1 MPESLS
7 VKPAP
12 LWEKPNLDEESGL
25 LACGYRRIAGLD
37 EAGRGAW
44 AGPVYAAA
52 VVLPLERPDLLYLL
66 ADVRDSKQLSPRQ
79 RETLSGVIREVALA
93 VGVGWAEVE
102 EIDDMG
108 ILPAT
113 RLAMARAVRQLSG
126 PVDALLIDYV
136 SLPDVS
142 LPQRSL
148 PRADAR
154 CLSVAA
160 ASIVAKV
167 ERDRRMTEM
176 DREYPG
182 YGFASHKGYGTPQH
196 RRALRRLGP
205 SPLHRRAWRPVACC
219 EARNEVECRQSL
231 TTPPVQ
237 G

>member
-7 VKPAP
+7 VKPA
-12 LWEKPNLDEESGL
+12 LFREKPGLEEESGL
-25 LACGYRRIAGLD
+25 LACGHRRIAGLD

-52 VVLPLERPDLLYLL
+52 VVLPLDRPDLLRRL
-66 ADVRDSKQLSPRQ
+66 ADVRDSKQLSPHQ
-79 RETLSGVIREVALA
+79 REALSGIIREVALA

-102 EIDDMG
+102 EIDGLG

-113 RLAMARAVRQLSG
+113 RLAMSRAVQQLSG
-126 PVDALLIDYV
+126 AVDALLIDYV
-136 SLPDVS
+136 RLPDVS

-160 ASIVAKV
+160 ASIIAKV
-167 ERDRRMTEM
+167 ERDRRMVEM

-182 YGFASHKGYGTPQH
+182 YGFARHKGYGTSQH
-196 RRALRRLGP
+196 YRALQQLGP
-205 SPLHRRAWRPVACC
+205 SPLHRRTWRPVAGQLLRSCPTDT
-219 EARNEVECRQSL
+219 EEV
-231 TTPPVQ
+231 
-237 G
+237 

>member
-1 MPESLS
+1 MRESLP

-12 LWEKPNLDEESGL
+12 FGETPTLEEESNL

-52 VVLPLERPDLLYLL
+52 VVLPLDRPDLLEVLSG
-66 ADVRDSKQLSPRQ
+66 VRDSKQLSPHQ
-79 RETLSGVIREVALA
+79 RETLSRVIRDVALA

-102 EIDDMG
+102 EIEGLG

-113 RLAMARAVRQLSG
+113 RLAMSRAVQQLSV

-136 SLPDVS
+136 CLPDVS

-148 PRADAR
+148 PQADVR

-160 ASIVAKV
+160 ASIIAKV
-167 ERDRRMTEM
+167 ERDRRMVEL

-182 YGFASHKGYGTPQH
+182 YGFAGHKGYGTPQH
-196 RRALRRLGP
+196 RRALQRLGV
-205 SPLHRRAWRPVACC
+205 SPLHRRTWRPVARL
-219 EARNEVECRQSL
+219 ATSL
-231 TTPPVQ
+231 VQ

>member
-1 MPESLS
+1 MPELPS
-7 VKPAP
+7 VKPVP
-12 LWEKPNLDEESGL
+12 LWEKPDLEKESGL
-25 LACGYRRIAGLD
+25 LARGYRRIAGLD

-52 VVLPLERPDLLYLL
+52 VVLPLDRPDLLHRLS
-66 ADVRDSKQLSPRQ
+66 DVRDSKQLSPHQ
-79 RETLSGVIREVALA
+79 REALADIIQEVALA

-102 EIDDMG
+102 EIDGLG

-113 RLAMARAVRQLSG
+113 RLAMSRAIQRLSE

-136 SLPDVS
+136 CLPDIS

-160 ASIVAKV
+160 ASIIAKV
-167 ERDRRMTEM
+167 ERDRRMVEM

-182 YGFASHKGYGTPQH
+182 YGFARHKGYGTPQH
-196 RRALRRLGP
+196 HRALQRLGP
-205 SPLHRRAWRPVACC
+205 SPLHRQTWRPVAD
-219 EARNEVECRQSL
+219 L
-231 TTPPVQ
+231 TPLSS
-237 G
+237 GDR